1 MNLLKFIFSKKF
13 LLQLLLA
20 VVALVILVFLGLQW
34 LKVTTNH
41 KEYIEVPNLQKF
53 DLDIVEKK
61 LNEMN
66 LRFEVLDSASYNPD
80 YPPYSVIDHIPKAGT
95 NVKEE
100 RKIYLTL
107 NPGDYAK
114 VQIPDVLINRTIRQV
129 EPSLKSMG
137 LQVGEII
144 ETPYFAKGIVLHL
157 LHEGDTIFPGDY
169 ITKTSVIDIVVSD
182 GSLDFGEDVIIDPEQ
197 EMEQEELNKLLQ
209 QAQEQ
214 TEDN

>member
-1 MNLLKFIFSKKF
+1 MGFLKFLFSKTF
-13 LLQLLLA
+13 VYQLLLA
-20 VVALVILVFLGLQW
+20 VVALVVLVFLGLQW
-34 LKVTTNH
+34 LKISTNH
-41 KEYIEVPNLQKF
+41 KEYIEVPNLKKF

-61 LNEMN
+61 LAEMD

-80 YPPYSVIDHIPKAGT
+80 FPPYSVIDQTPKSGT
-95 NVKEE
+95 NVKRQ

-114 VQIPDVLINRTIRQV
+114 VQIPDVLVNRTIRQV

-137 LQVGEII
+137 LQIGEII

-169 ITKTSVIDIVVSD
+169 VTKTSVIDVVVSD
-182 GSLDFGEDVIIDPEQ
+182 GSLDFGEELIIDSENPLDQDEI
-197 EMEQEELNKLLQ
+197 ENLLET
-209 QAQEQ
+209 QEQ
-214 TEDN
+214 IDNN